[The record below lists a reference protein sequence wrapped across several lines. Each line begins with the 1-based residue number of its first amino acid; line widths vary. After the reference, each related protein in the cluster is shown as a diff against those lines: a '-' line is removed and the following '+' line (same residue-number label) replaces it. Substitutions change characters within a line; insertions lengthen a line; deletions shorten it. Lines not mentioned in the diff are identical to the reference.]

1 MTAKKQIAV
10 LGGGSFGTVL
20 ANIAA
25 SNGYEVRLWV
35 RDAEQ
40 AFRINS
46 EGANATY
53 HPELKLSDNITAD
66 DDLALV
72 VSDSEYILVATP
84 SIIFEEVISRLEPLI
99 SPSVNVISCTKGIKS
114 QPFRTMTDTIDQH
127 LGHIIGNRIGALSG
141 PNLAKEIAE
150 AKVAGTVI
158 ASENESLTFEIKSM
172 LSSKT
177 FKVFSSQDIQ
187 GVELAGALKNIYAIC
202 CGIAHAKLVGE
213 NALGFI
219 ITRSMAEMSRFA
231 VAKGANPITF
241 LGLAGMGDLMA
252 TCTSKL
258 SRNFQ
263 LGELIAEDL
272 SLVDAKDKVGQVAE
286 GAKTLEVVYQ
296 EAKKMNVSMPLVSS
310 LYDILYSNVSA
321 DQLIQDLLDHPNEV
335 DVEFTYKEGK
345 EL

>member
-1 MTAKKQIAV
+1 MKKQVAV

-40 AFRINS
+40 ALRINS
-46 EGANATY
+46 EGANTTY
-53 HPELKLSDNITAD
+53 HPELKLSDNITASE
-66 DDLALV
+66 DLSTV
-72 VSDSEYILVATP
+72 VSDSQYILVATP
-84 SIIFEEVISRLEPLI
+84 SIIFEEVVSRLEPLI
-99 SPSVNVISCTKGIKS
+99 NSTAAVISCTKGIKS
-114 QPFRTMTDTIDQH
+114 DPFRTMTDIINQY
-127 LGHIIGNRIGALSG
+127 LGHIIGDKLGALSG

-150 AKVAGTVI
+150 KKVAGSVI
-158 ASENESLTFEIKSM
+158 ASENEDVAFEIKAM
-172 LSSKT
+172 LSSNT
-177 FKVFSSQDIQ
+177 FKIFSSLDIQ

-219 ITRSMAEMSRFA
+219 ITRSMAEMSRLA

-272 SLVDAKDKVGQVAE
+272 SLLDAKQKVGQVAE
-286 GAKTLEVVYQ
+286 GARTLEVVYN
-296 EAKKMNVSMPLVSS
+296 EANKMNVSMPLVNS
-310 LYDILYSNVSA
+310 LYQILYSDASS

-335 DVEFTYKEGK
+335 DVEFTYKEK
-345 EL
+345 L

>member
-1 MTAKKQIAV
+1 MAINKQVAV

-25 SNGYEVRLWV
+25 SNGYEVHLWV

-40 AFRINS
+40 ALRINS
-46 EGANATY
+46 EGANTTY
-53 HPELKLSDNITAD
+53 HPELKLSDNITASE
-66 DDLALV
+66 DLATV
-72 VSDSEYILVATP
+72 VSQSQYILVATP
-84 SIIFEEVISRLEPLI
+84 SIIFEEVVSRLEPLI
-99 SPSVNVISCTKGIKS
+99 NSPAAVISCTKGIKPN
-114 QPFRTMTDTIDQH
+114 PFRTMTDIINQH
-127 LGHIIGNRIGALSG
+127 LGHIIGDKVGALSG

-150 AKVAGTVI
+150 KKVAGTVI
-158 ASENESLTFEIKSM
+158 ASEHEGLALEIKTM
-172 LSSKT
+172 LSSGT
-177 FKVFSSQDIQ
+177 FKVFFSQDPQ

-219 ITRSMAEMSRFA
+219 VTRSMAEMSRFA

-263 LGELIAEDL
+263 LGELIAQDL
-272 SLVDAKDKVGQVAE
+272 SLLDAKERVGQVAE
-286 GAKTLEVVYQ
+286 GARTLEVVYH
-296 EAKKMNVSMPLVSS
+296 EANKMNVSMPLVNS
-310 LYDILYSNVSA
+310 LYEILYKDATSN
-321 DQLIQDLLDHPNEV
+321 QLIQDLLDHPNEV
-335 DVEFTYKEGK
+335 DVEFTYKEK
-345 EL
+345 L

>member
-1 MTAKKQIAV
+1 MTAKKQVAV

-25 SNGYEVRLWV
+25 SNGYQVSLWV

-40 AFRINS
+40 ALRINS

-53 HPELKLSDNITAD
+53 HPELRLSDNITAD
-66 DDLALV
+66 EDLASV
-72 VSDSEYILVATP
+72 IMDTQFILVATP

-99 SPSVNVISCTKGIKS
+99 SPSVTVISCTKGIKS
-114 QPFRTMTDTIDQH
+114 QPFRTMTDIITQH
-127 LGHIIGNRIGALSG
+127 LGHIIGDKVGVLSG

-150 AKVAGTVI
+150 EKLAGTVI
-158 ASENESLTFEIKSM
+158 ACENEGIAFEIKSM
-172 LSSKT
+172 LSSNT

-219 ITRSMAEMSRFA
+219 VTRSMAEMSRFA

-272 SLVDAKDKVGQVAE
+272 SLFEAKERIGQVAE
-286 GAKTLEVVYQ
+286 GAKTLEVVYH
-296 EAKKMNVSMPLVSS
+296 EARKMNVKMPLVTS
-310 LYDILYSNVSA
+310 LYEILYSDALSE
-321 DQLIQDLLDHPNEV
+321 QLIQDLLDHPNEV
-335 DVEFTYKEGK
+335 DVEFTYKEK
-345 EL
+345 L

>member
-1 MTAKKQIAV
+1 MTAKKQVAV

-25 SNGYEVRLWV
+25 SNGYQVSLWV

-40 AFRINS
+40 ALRINS

-53 HPELKLSDNITAD
+53 HPEIKLSDNITAD
-66 DDLALV
+66 DDLASV
-72 VSDSEYILVATP
+72 VMDAHFILVATP
-84 SIIFEEVISRLEPLI
+84 SIIFEEVISRLERLI
-99 SPSVNVISCTKGIKS
+99 NSSMTVISCTKGIKPK
-114 QPFRTMTDTIDQH
+114 PFRTMTDIINQH
-127 LGHIIGNRIGALSG
+127 LGCKIGNKVGVLSG

-150 AKVAGTVI
+150 NKVAGTVI
-158 ASENESLTFEIKSM
+158 ASENEQILVEIKSM
-172 LSSKT
+172 LSSST
-177 FKVFSSQDIQ
+177 FKVFSSQDMQ

-252 TCTSKL
+252 TCTSTL

-263 LGELIAEDL
+263 LGELLAEDL
-272 SLVDAKDKVGQVAE
+272 SLSEAKAKVGQVAE
-286 GAKTLEVVYQ
+286 GARTLEAVYA
-296 EAKKMNVSMPLVSS
+296 EAKKINVSMPLVNS
-310 LYDILYSNVSA
+310 LYEILYSNASSE
-321 DQLIQDLLDHPNEV
+321 QLIQDLLDHPNEV
-335 DVEFTYKEGK
+335 DVEFTYKQE
-345 EL
+345 